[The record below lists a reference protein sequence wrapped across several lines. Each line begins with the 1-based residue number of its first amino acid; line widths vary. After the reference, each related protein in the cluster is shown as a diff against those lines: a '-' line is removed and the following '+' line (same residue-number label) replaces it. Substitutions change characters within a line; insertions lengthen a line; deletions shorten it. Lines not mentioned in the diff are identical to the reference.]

1 MDSEVAAAALMALM
15 EAVKGDWLF
24 QTVAGAGVE
33 TGGPGRQTRL
43 VRTRLKGILVKF
55 YRVFSVFS
63 RP

>member
-43 VRTRLKGILVKF
+43 IRTRFKMAE
-55 YRVFSVFS
+55 
-63 RP
+63 P